1 MIFNVVS
8 DLSRFLLF
16 YTILVVFMSNFFAV
30 LGLGNFNVNGKYRT
44 SVINT
49 WQDLPANAGKTWP
62 KDKNFPYP
70 ETFNELDNYGD
81 GSGLLMWEYLFL
93 PKYLAY
99 ILSTFNISLGNFDF
113 APQQELDTSSE
124 NKLYWFLWLLVLF

>member
-16 YTILVVFMSNFFAV
+16 YSILVVFMSNFFAV
-30 LGLGNFNVNGKYRT
+30 LGLGNFNVDGKYRDG
-44 SVINT
+44 VISA
-49 WQDLPANAGKTWP
+49 WEDANAGKTWP

-70 ETFNELDNYGD
+70 EIYNELSGYG
-81 GSGLLMWEYLFL
+81 GGNGLLMWEYLFL

-113 APQQELDTSSE
+113 AP
-124 NKLYWFLWLLVLF
+124 